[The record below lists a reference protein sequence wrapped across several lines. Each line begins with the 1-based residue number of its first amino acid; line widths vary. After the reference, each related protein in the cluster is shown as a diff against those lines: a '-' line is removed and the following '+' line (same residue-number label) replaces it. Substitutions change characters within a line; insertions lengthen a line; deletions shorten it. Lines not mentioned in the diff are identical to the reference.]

1 MEAIAVDTTTA
12 AVGSDEQPA
21 YRIFSFMIEAKT
33 ASDHEE
39 FHEKARATIHQAQVL
54 LEEEKK
60 RTKGIVAGNKS
71 SEDISVHSVFVKS
84 YTLKATE
91 SRSYIIHIYVRAPNS
106 LSLIISNRCTTSHHL
121 QRVHSGSQWHHLG
134 RKYRVFAL
142 DPIE

>member
-60 RTKGIVAGNKS
+60 RTDICFFHRYLFLKENTGN
-71 SEDISVHSVFVKS
+71 
-84 YTLKATE
+84 
-91 SRSYIIHIYVRAPNS
+91 
-106 LSLIISNRCTTSHHL
+106 
-121 QRVHSGSQWHHLG
+121 G
-134 RKYRVFAL
+134 
-142 DPIE
+142 